1 MGYAPLNIPCRG
13 TQATPDTI
21 ISDWLLAICEKQGV
35 TRLLDDYGD
44 LILKNALLLKYIEEK
59 YPQEKNKILLW
70 KKLHGVPT

>member
-1 MGYAPLNIPCRG
+1 
-13 TQATPDTI
+13 
-21 ISDWLLAICEKQGV
+21 LAICEKQGV